1 MGTEVIFNKS
11 KKELLKELCEL
22 KNIRVEFYKN
32 TVDFY
37 IKNVP
42 LPEISGYYA
51 GKKII
56 RLECFTLYP
65 YQGKLYNEI
74 FDIIKTIQ

>member
-1 MGTEVIFNKS
+1 MGTEIIFNKN

-22 KNIRVEFYKN
+22 KNIRVEFDRKS
-32 TVDFY
+32 VEFY

-42 LPEISGYYA
+42 LSEVSGYYA
-51 GKKII
+51 GNKII

-74 FDIIKTIQ
+74 FDIIRRIQ

>member
-1 MGTEVIFNKS
+1 MGTKIIFNKR
-11 KKELLKELCEL
+11 KKELLKLCEI
-22 KNIRVEFYKN
+22 KNIRVEFHSKN

-37 IKNVP
+37 VKNVP
-42 LPEISGYYA
+42 LPEVSGYYA
-51 GKKII
+51 GNKII

-74 FDIIKTIQ
+74 FDIIRIIQ